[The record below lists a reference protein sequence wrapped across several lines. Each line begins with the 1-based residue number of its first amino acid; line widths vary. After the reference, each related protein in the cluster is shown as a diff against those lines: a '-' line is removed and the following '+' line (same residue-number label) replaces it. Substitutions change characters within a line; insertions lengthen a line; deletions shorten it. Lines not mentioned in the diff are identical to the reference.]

1 MSPLELEL
9 VRKTSITTV
18 VVVENI
24 SQLRFLL
31 LENHLPLFAQTVS
44 VLTAQFK
51 VQKIGCS
58 LTCHLRLR
66 LSKSESKVLAS
77 DHETLRTLHD

>member
-1 MSPLELEL
+1 MSPLELKL

-24 SQLRFLL
+24 SQLGFLL

-44 VLTAQFK
+44 VLTAQVK
-51 VQKIGCS
+51 VQVQPGLS
-58 LTCHLRLR
+58 LLDFLFIYLFTMQVRVISH
-66 LSKSESKVLAS
+66 KSELCP
-77 DHETLRTLHD
+77 H

>member
-1 MSPLELEL
+1 MSPLELKL

-24 SQLRFLL
+24 SQLGFLL

-51 VQKIGCS
+51 VQVQPGLS
-58 LTCHLRLR
+58 LLDFCPTF
-66 LSKSESKVLAS
+66 KQESESV
-77 DHETLRTLHD
+77 